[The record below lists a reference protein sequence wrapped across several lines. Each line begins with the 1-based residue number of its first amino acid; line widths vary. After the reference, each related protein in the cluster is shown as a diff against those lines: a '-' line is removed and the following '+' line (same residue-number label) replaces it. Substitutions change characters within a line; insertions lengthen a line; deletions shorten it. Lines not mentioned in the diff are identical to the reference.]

1 MFNGN
6 ILFLK
11 LTCTPLQYCICITV
25 YINLCLRESERE
37 REREEGRE
45 REREREREKG
55 RERERE
61 REGGREKERKGERD
75 DCLLARAR
83 QTTTCVLAVSLT
95 GSILLAGISID
106 KFLVL

>member
-6 ILFLK
+6 ILFLN

-25 YINLCLRESERE
+25 YINLCLRERKWEGERERKGERGRE

-45 REREREREKG
+45 RER
-55 RERERE
+55 
-61 REGGREKERKGERD
+61 D
-75 DCLLARAR
+75 NCLLACAR

-106 KFLVL
+106 KFQVL